1 MGLTLA
7 IVVPAVAAGI
17 VWLVKPQWRGRQ
29 LFTRWLFITIAT
41 MLVFILVELFV
52 HPALQK

>member
-7 IVVPAVAAGI
+7 IVVPAIAAG
-17 VWLVKPQWRGRQ
+17 VMWLIKPEWRGRR